1 MPILDLAFIAETALK
16 YARKFLYAA
25 LLVAFFSIL
34 VSIIAGFVVAFT
46 SFYGLI
52 NSFIASISSGTGDV
66 SKFFGLLNCVGFV
79 SAFNDTKVL
88 LFSAVL
94 FLLFR
99 ILFAQVIVLYKYV
112 LNAISPLVN

>member
-16 YARKFLYAA
+16 YARKLLYAII
-25 LLVAFFSIL
+25 LLAFIGIL
-34 VSIIAGFVVAFT
+34 ISVISGFVIAFT
-46 SFYGLI
+46 SFYNLI
-52 NSFIASISSGTGDV
+52 NSFTASISSGTGDV

-79 SAFNDTKVL
+79 PAFNDTKVL